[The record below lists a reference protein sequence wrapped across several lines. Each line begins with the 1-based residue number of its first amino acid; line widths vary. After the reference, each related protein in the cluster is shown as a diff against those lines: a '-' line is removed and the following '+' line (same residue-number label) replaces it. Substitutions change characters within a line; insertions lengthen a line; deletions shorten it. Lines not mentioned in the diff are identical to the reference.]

1 MNIKMILK
9 WRISII
15 LLIKMKVLYVFNKAF
30 HRIIKEKCELDDWS
44 IDQKKK
50 LIEAI
55 EKHGENWDEILK
67 V

>member
-1 MNIKMILK
+1 
-9 WRISII
+9 
-15 LLIKMKVLYVFNKAF
+15 MKVLYVFNKAF